1 MEIKLYTKESPPCSY
16 CEAAKALLKVKG
28 LEYEN
33 LVIGKD
39 IDRDQ
44 VLEDANGWR
53 TVPMVFID
61 GKMIGGFVELQ
72 SFILSRDLS

>member
-1 MEIKLYTKESPPCSY
+1 MEVKLYTKEWPPCSY

-28 LEYEN
+28 IGYEN

-44 VLEDANGWR
+44 VLEDANGWK